1 MINISRYYSFIQRA
15 VTKNPN
21 LSPHISSLMQDL
33 HSLSFP
39 FLRSSTVT
47 SAREYL
53 TYENLIH
60 FKLPR
65 RVYLIRRLIP
75 DSGAMCTEKI
85 ARVESG
91 SFTAIY

>member
-1 MINISRYYSFIQRA
+1 
-15 VTKNPN
+15 
-21 LSPHISSLMQDL
+21 MQDL

-91 SFTAIY
+91 VSRPFIETERLIVKSRHGTDYQIK